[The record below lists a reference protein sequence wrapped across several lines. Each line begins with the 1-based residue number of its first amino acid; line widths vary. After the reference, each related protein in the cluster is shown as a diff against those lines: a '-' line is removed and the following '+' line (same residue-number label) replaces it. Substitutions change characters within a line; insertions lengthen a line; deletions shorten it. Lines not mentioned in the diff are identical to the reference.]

1 MPKNA
6 GGGLNSRLRHL
17 QKQIFSTWSVVGY
30 LWRTIMNLQNGYRET
45 GRITHVSQIELR
57 CRHIHSGAARA
68 RGCGGSSRGVT
79 IMKSTL
85 FARIGFA
92 ATAGLLFSLVTVSAK
107 ADTVTLTMNEV
118 PNQPINGL
126 TVTKGGES
134 FTFSDPIGSLFYN
147 SNGPGTRTF
156 VQDPTIQGPLQSFS
170 VAFSVAVT
178 SIQFGLAE
186 LANVPLTGAQVTLSS
201 GDTFLFN
208 LSLVDPFAEGQFTHS
223 GSPVTSFTLTPA
235 PGAFAL
241 AFDNLTVTPVPGT
254 IVGAGLPG
262 LILACGVLLVLA
274 RRRRRTV

>member
-1 MPKNA
+1 
-6 GGGLNSRLRHL
+6 
-17 QKQIFSTWSVVGY
+17 
-30 LWRTIMNLQNGYRET
+30 
-45 GRITHVSQIELR
+45 
-57 CRHIHSGAARA
+57 
-68 RGCGGSSRGVT
+68 
-79 IMKSTL
+79 MKSTL

-186 LANVPLTGAQVTLSS
+186 LAIVPLTGAQVTLSS

-241 AFDNLTVTPVPGT
+241 AFDNDCH
-254 IVGAGLPG
+254 
-262 LILACGVLLVLA
+262 ACPRSQ
-274 RRRRRTV
+274 RRRWTFWPDLGWRYSSPLGAPPSSADCLSRSCAVG